1 MDLKKLSTFSMICE
15 ILYSCVKFYK
25 KKNYCSRNDSEIIVS
40 LWSCTVLYILM
51 HIYVCLV
58 TFVQSNWSL
67 IIQIKF
73 VEHCWGFYCC
83 LNSCRLWEL
92 PITWL
97 PRLSKETG
105 QYIWQAMLRKCEKD
119 ISNTKEIKMNGINDI

>member
-25 KKNYCSRNDSEIIVS
+25 KKIIAQGMIVKS
-40 LWSCTVLYILM
+40 QYHYEAVLYRIYLCTNILFSY
-51 HIYVCLV
+51 ICAVKLKPYN
-58 TFVQSNWSL
+58 TK
-67 IIQIKF
+67 KF
-73 VEHCWGFYCC
+73 VEHCWGLDCC

-119 ISNTKEIKMNGINDI
+119 ISNTKEIKMNGINEI